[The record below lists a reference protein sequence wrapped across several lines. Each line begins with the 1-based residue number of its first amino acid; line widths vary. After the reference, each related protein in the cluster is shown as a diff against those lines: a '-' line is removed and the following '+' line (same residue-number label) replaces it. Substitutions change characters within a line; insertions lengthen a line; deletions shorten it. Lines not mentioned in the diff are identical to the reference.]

1 MSTKPTRSTKTTRT
15 AKAKKPIGVAR
26 PAKTARASAKP
37 SLSREQLEA
46 HWMPYTGNRQFKKDP
61 RIIVGASGVHFTDDR
76 GRQILDGL
84 SGLWCCGAG
93 HNRPEIAE
101 AVYRQLQTL
110 DYSPGF
116 QFGHPG
122 SFELANRVKGLTPE
136 GLDYVFFTG
145 SGSESA
151 DTALKMARAYWRLK
165 GQPSKT
171 RLIGREKGYHGVNF
185 GGISVGGIGA
195 NRKLFGPAV
204 EADHLSHTLR
214 GENAFTRGMPS
225 RGWELANELSDLI
238 ELHDASN
245 IAAVIVEPMAGSAG
259 VIPPP
264 AGYLQRLRDICSAN
278 NILLI
283 FDEVITGL
291 GRCGGLTGADV
302 FGVVPD
308 IMNLAKQLTNGAV
321 PMGAV
326 VASSDIYQ
334 TFMAQGGPEYM
345 LEFPHGYTYSAH
357 PVACAA
363 GLAAL
368 DILEREELPQRVATL
383 APYFEEGLHA
393 LAGSPYVS
401 DIRNY
406 GFAGALQLEAY
417 PGEPARRPF
426 EIALRMW
433 EKGFYV
439 RYGGNTIQLGLPF
452 VIEKAQIDS
461 LLQALGETLREQA

>member
-1 MSTKPTRSTKTTRT
+1 MTNMSINQPPLTR
-15 AKAKKPIGVAR
+15 A
-26 PAKTARASAKP
+26 
-37 SLSREQLEA
+37 ELEA
-46 HWMPYTGNRQFKKDP
+46 HWMPYTGNRQFKADP
-61 RIIVGASGVHFTDDR
+61 RIIVGAEGVHFIDDK
-76 GRQILDGL
+76 GRRVLDGL

-93 HNRPEIAE
+93 HNRAEIAD
-101 AVYRQLQTL
+101 AVHKQLQTL
-110 DYSPGF
+110 DYAPAF
-116 QFGHPG
+116 QYGHPG
-122 SFELANRVKGLTPE
+122 SFQLANKIKRVTPA

-151 DTALKMARAYWRLK
+151 DTSLKMARAYWRLK
-165 GQPSKT
+165 GQPSKIK
-171 RLIGREKGYHGVNF
+171 LIGREKGYHGVNF

-195 NRKLFGPAV
+195 NRKMFGPAV
-204 EADHLSHTLR
+204 DADHLSHTLR
-214 GENAFTRGMPS
+214 AENAFTRGMPT
-225 RGWELANELSDLI
+225 RGWQLANELSDLI

-245 IAAVIVEPMAGSAG
+245 IAAVIVEPMGGSAG

-264 AGYLQRLRDICSAN
+264 AGYLQRLRDICTAN
-278 NILLI
+278 DILLI

-291 GRCGGLTGADV
+291 GRCGGLTGAEV
-302 FGVVPD
+302 FGVDPD

-326 VASSDIYQ
+326 VASTDIYQ
-334 TFMAQGGPEYM
+334 TFMDQGGPDYM

-363 GLAAL
+363 GIATL
-368 DILEREELPQRVATL
+368 DILEREQLPQRVAEL
-383 APYFEEGLHA
+383 APYFEAGLHQLVGA
-393 LAGSPYVS
+393 PHVA

-406 GFAGALQLEAY
+406 GFAGALQLEAL

-426 EIALRMW
+426 ELAMRMW

-452 VIEKAQIDS
+452 VIEQDQIDS
-461 LLQALGETLREQA
+461 LLGALSESLVELA

>member
-1 MSTKPTRSTKTTRT
+1 MSNKSSSAVRALKSGKLSQHHSLTR
-15 AKAKKPIGVAR
+15 A
-26 PAKTARASAKP
+26 
-37 SLSREQLEA
+37 QLEA

-61 RIIVGASGVHFTDDR
+61 RIIVGANGVHFIDDQ
-76 GRQILDGL
+76 GREILDGL

-110 DYSPGF
+110 DYAPAF

-122 SFELANRVKGLTPE
+122 SFELANRVKALTPE

-151 DTALKMARAYWRLK
+151 DTSLKIARAYWRLK

-171 RLIGREKGYHGVNF
+171 RLIGREKGYHGVNS

-195 NRKLFGPAV
+195 NCKLFGPAV

-214 GENAFTRGMPS
+214 SENSFTRGMPS
-225 RGWELANELSDLI
+225 RGWQLANELEDI
-238 ELHDASN
+238 IALHDASN

-264 AGYLQRLRDICSAN
+264 AGYLQRLRDICTAN

-368 DILEREELPQRVATL
+368 DILEDEQLPERVAEM
-383 APYFEEGLHA
+383 APYFEDSLHQ

-401 DIRNY
+401 DIRNF
-406 GFAGALQLEAY
+406 GFAGALQMEPH

-426 EIALRMW
+426 EVAMKMW

-439 RYGGNTIQLGLPF
+439 RYGGDSIQLGLPF
-452 VIEKAQIDS
+452 VIGKDQIDS
-461 LLQALGETLREQA
+461 LLQALEETLLELG

>member
-1 MSTKPTRSTKTTRT
+1 MPARSPKSATP
-15 AKAKKPIGVAR
+15 AKAAKSPK
-26 PAKTARASAKP
+26 PAKSGKAVKRAKKHSI
-37 SLSREQLEA
+37 SRKQLEA

-61 RIIVGASGVHFTDDR
+61 RIIVAADGVHFTDDR
-76 GRQILDGL
+76 GREILDGL

-101 AVYRQLQTL
+101 AVYKQLQTL

-122 SFELANRVKGLTPE
+122 SFEMANRIKALTPE

-151 DTALKMARAYWRLK
+151 DTSLKMARAYWRLK
-165 GQPSKT
+165 GMPGKT

-225 RGWELANELSDLI
+225 RGWQLANELEDI
-238 ELHDASN
+238 IALHDASN

-264 AGYLQRLRDICSAN
+264 AGYLQRLRDICTAN
-278 NILLI
+278 DILLI

-291 GRCGGLTGADV
+291 GRCGGMTGADV

-308 IMNLAKQLTNGAV
+308 IMNLAKQLTNGAI

-326 VASSDIYQ
+326 VARTDIYQ
-334 TFMAQGGPEYM
+334 TFMEHGGPEYM

-368 DILEREELPQRVATL
+368 DILEREQLPERVAEL
-383 APYFEEGLHA
+383 APYFEAGLHE
-393 LAGSPYVS
+393 LKGLPHVS
-401 DIRNY
+401 DIRNF

-426 EIALRMW
+426 EIALSMW

-439 RYGGNTIQLGLPF
+439 RCGGDSIQLGLPF
-452 VIEKAQIDS
+452 VIGKGQIDS
-461 LLQALGETLREQA
+461 LLQALGETLVELA

>member
-1 MSTKPTRSTKTTRT
+1 MTNMSITQPPLTR
-15 AKAKKPIGVAR
+15 A
-26 PAKTARASAKP
+26 
-37 SLSREQLEA
+37 ELEA
-46 HWMPYTGNRQFKKDP
+46 HWMPYTGNRQFKADP
-61 RIIVGASGVHFTDDR
+61 RIIVGAEGVHFIDDK
-76 GRQILDGL
+76 GRRVLDGL

-93 HNRPEIAE
+93 HNRAEIAD
-101 AVYRQLQTL
+101 AVHKQLQTL
-110 DYSPGF
+110 DYAPAF
-116 QFGHPG
+116 QYGHPG
-122 SFELANRVKGLTPE
+122 SFQLANKIKQVTPA

-151 DTALKMARAYWRLK
+151 DTSLKMARAYWRLK

-171 RLIGREKGYHGVNF
+171 KLIGREKGYHGVNF

-195 NRKLFGPAV
+195 NRKMFGPAV
-204 EADHLSHTLR
+204 DADHLSHTLR
-214 GENAFTRGMPS
+214 AENAFTRGMPT
-225 RGWELANELSDLI
+225 RGWQLANELSDLI

-245 IAAVIVEPMAGSAG
+245 IAAVIVEPMGGSAG

-264 AGYLQRLRDICSAN
+264 AGYLQRLRDICTAN
-278 NILLI
+278 DILLI

-291 GRCGGLTGADV
+291 GRCGGLTGAEV
-302 FGVVPD
+302 FGVDPD

-326 VASSDIYQ
+326 VASADIYQ
-334 TFMAQGGPEYM
+334 TFMDQGGPDYM

-363 GLAAL
+363 GIATL
-368 DILEREELPQRVATL
+368 DILEREQLPQRVAEL
-383 APYFEEGLHA
+383 APYFEAALHQLVGA
-393 LAGSPYVS
+393 PHVA

-406 GFAGALQLEAY
+406 GFAGALQLEAL

-426 EIALRMW
+426 ELAMRMW

-452 VIEKAQIDS
+452 VIEQDQIDS
-461 LLQALGETLREQA
+461 LLGALSESLVELA

>member
-1 MSTKPTRSTKTTRT
+1 MSINPVQTVLTRRD
-15 AKAKKPIGVAR
+15 
-26 PAKTARASAKP
+26 
-37 SLSREQLEA
+37 LEA
-46 HWMPYTGNRQFKKDP
+46 HWMAYTGNRQFKEDP
-61 RIIVGASGVHFTDDR
+61 RIIVGAEGAYFLDDR
-76 GRQILDGL
+76 GRRIFDGL
-84 SGLWCCGAG
+84 SGLWCSGAG

-101 AVYRQLQTL
+101 AVHRQLQTL
-110 DYSPGF
+110 DYSPAF
-116 QFGHPG
+116 QFGHPL
-122 SFELANRVKGLTPE
+122 SFQLANKIKSLTPK

-151 DTALKMARAYWRLK
+151 DTSLKMARAYWRLK
-165 GQPSKT
+165 GQPAKT
-171 RLIGREKGYHGVNF
+171 KLIGRARGYHGVNF

-204 EADHLSHTLR
+204 EADHLAHTILK
-214 GENAFTRGMPS
+214 ENAFCKGQPETGAHLAD
-225 RGWELANELSDLI
+225 ELLELI
-238 ELHDASN
+238 ALHDASN
-245 IAAVIVEPMAGSAG
+245 IAALIVEPMAGSGG

-264 AGYLQRLRDICSAN
+264 VGYLDRLREICDAHD
-278 NILLI
+278 ILLI
-283 FDEVITGL
+283 FDEVITAF
-291 GRCGGLTGADV
+291 GRCGAMTGADV

-308 IMNLAKQLTNGAV
+308 IMNIAKQMTNGAI

-326 VASSDIYQ
+326 VAKDYIYQ
-334 TFMAQGGPEYM
+334 TFMEQGGPDYM

-368 DILEREELPQRVATL
+368 DILEQEQLPARVAEI
-383 APYFEEGLHA
+383 APHFEEQLHN
-393 LAGSPYVS
+393 LKGSPFVA

-426 EIALRMW
+426 EVAQRMW

-439 RYGGNTIQLGLPF
+439 RYGGDTIQLGLPF
-452 VIEKAQIDS
+452 ITSKAEIDS
-461 LLQALGETLREQA
+461 LLEALADALREGA

>member
-1 MSTKPTRSTKTTRT
+1 MTSMSLSPPPLTRT
-15 AKAKKPIGVAR
+15 D
-26 PAKTARASAKP
+26 
-37 SLSREQLEA
+37 LEA
-46 HWMPYTGNRQFKKDP
+46 HWMPYTGNRQFKADP
-61 RIIVGASGVHFTDDR
+61 RIIVGAEGVHFIDDQ
-76 GRQILDGL
+76 GRRVLDGL

-93 HNRPEIAE
+93 HNRAEIAE
-101 AVYRQLQTL
+101 AVHRQLQTL
-110 DYSPGF
+110 DYSPAF
-116 QFGHPG
+116 QYGHPG
-122 SFELANRVKGLTPE
+122 SFQLANRIKEITPE

-151 DTALKMARAYWRLK
+151 DTSLKMARAYWRLK
-165 GQPSKT
+165 GQPTKT
-171 RLIGREKGYHGVNF
+171 KLIGREKGYHGVNF

-195 NRKLFGPAV
+195 NRKLFGAAV
-204 EADHLSHTLR
+204 DADHLSHTLR
-214 GENAFTRGMPS
+214 TENAFTRGMPT
-225 RGWELANELSDLI
+225 RGWQLANELSDLI

-264 AGYLQRLRDICSAN
+264 AGYLQRLRDICTAN
-278 NILLI
+278 DILLI

-291 GRCGGLTGADV
+291 GRCGGLTGAEV

-326 VASSDIYQ
+326 VARSDIYQ
-334 TFMAQGGPEYM
+334 TFMAAGGPDYM

-363 GLAAL
+363 GIAAL
-368 DILEREELPQRVATL
+368 DILEREQLPERVAEL
-383 APYFEEGLHA
+383 APYFEAGLHQLVGA
-393 LAGSPYVS
+393 PHVA

-406 GFAGALQLEAY
+406 GFAGALQLEAL

-426 EIALRMW
+426 ELAMRMW

-452 VIEKAQIDS
+452 VIEKNQIDS
-461 LLQALGETLREQA
+461 LLGALSEALVELA